1 MSIVYVAFGAIV
13 LIVVAVFAIVN
24 IQQQRA
30 IAMANATPTPGPNAS
45 AAPVQL
51 VDNVGLGTPAFANP
65 IKANPHAGAPVD
77 GITCLTT
84 EQTVLHIHTHLALFV
99 NGKQLQIPA
108 GIGIAPIPPQG
119 CLYWVH
125 THDASGII
133 HIEAPQIGAPSG
145 GPFTLGMFFDVWG
158 EPLTSDDVA
167 GKRGPVTAYVNG
179 ALWQGDLRA
188 IPLRAHQQIT
198 LEVGKAVP
206 PPNYAFPPSV

>member
-108 GIGIAPIPPQG
+108 GIGIAPVPPQG

-133 HIEAPQIGAPSG
+133 HIEAPQIDAPSG
-145 GPFTLGMFFDVWG
+145 GPYTLGMFFDIWG

-179 ALWQGDLRA
+179 APWHGDLRA
-188 IPLRAHQQIT
+188 IPLRAHQEIT
-198 LEVGKAVP
+198 LEVGKAMP
-206 PPNYAFPPSV
+206 PPNYAFPPNV